1 MEINIQDMSGKFLIA
16 APGMEDF
23 NFKHTVVL
31 VCEHTKD
38 GAFGLIVNRIL
49 MNSFRPLL
57 KAFEIEKSLIDMPI
71 FYGGPV
77 KPDQGYVIYSP
88 ADERYGTIRVTK
100 TLAVTASREI
110 LFDIAKGKGP
120 RQYMLAL
127 GFAGWT
133 SNQLE
138 QELMMDAWIVAPLDY
153 NIIFRV
159 PVGDRWKCAAHSIGV
174 DLDRFIN
181 RSGCA

>member
-1 MEINIQDMSGKFLIA
+1 MEINIHNAAGKFLIA
-16 APGMEDF
+16 APGMEDP
-23 NFKHTVVL
+23 NFKHAVVL

-49 MNSFRPLL
+49 MNSFKPLL

-88 ADERYGTIRVTK
+88 VDERYGTIRVTK

-110 LFDIAKGKGP
+110 LSDIAKGKGP
-120 RQYMLAL
+120 RQFMLAL

-138 QELMMDAWIVAPLDY
+138 EELMMDAWIVAPLDY
-153 NIIFRV
+153 NIIFKV
-159 PVGDRWKCAAHSIGV
+159 PVGDRWKCAAQSIGV
-174 DLDRFIN
+174 DLERFIN